1 MVKEQPLGLIGGLI
15 VLVLLLVG
23 IFADQLAQYGENE
36 INLRARL
43 QLPHA
48 EHWLGTDNL
57 GRDLYTRIVYG
68 ARVSLVIGLS
78 ATAVS
83 LLFAL
88 VIGGLSG
95 YIGGTM
101 DLIVQRFVDAWV
113 AFPGLLILITAMSML
128 GNGQLQIII
137 VVGITFGI
145 GGSRIVRSTVI
156 GLKENTYLEAARAI
170 GTPLPRILLRHILP
184 NILPQLIVIY
194 TLTLGGV
201 ILTEAALS
209 FLGFGLPP
217 DRASWGGMLSNE
229 GRQYM
234 EKAPH
239 LALWPGL
246 SLVIVVFGVN
256 LFGDALRDLLDPHLR
271 GGGRYA

>member
-1 MVKEQPLGLIGGLI
+1 M
-15 VLVLLLVG
+15 
-23 IFADQLAQYGENE
+23 
-36 INLRARL
+36 
-43 QLPHA
+43 
-48 EHWLGTDNL
+48 
-57 GRDLYTRIVYG
+57 
-68 ARVSLVIGLS
+68 SLVIGLS

-83 LLFAL
+83 LLVAL

-95 YIGGTM
+95 YIGGKT

-145 GGSRIVRSTVI
+145 GGSRVVRSTVI
-156 GLKENTYLEAARAI
+156 GLKENTYIEAARAI
-170 GTPLPRILLRHILP
+170 GTPLARILLRHILP
-184 NILPQLIVIY
+184 NIMPLLIVIY

-201 ILTEAALS
+201 ILTEAALR

-217 DRASWGGMLSNE
+217 DQASWGGMLSNE

-234 EKAPH
+234 ELAPH

-271 GGGRYA
+271 GGGRYG